1 MKRIRV
7 SLAIMLVATM
17 LIGVYTTAFASG
29 SVGGIVVGKEY
40 SATFDD
46 GYMYLL
52 VEVTN
57 TNSVDTAVSMDAIS
71 IDASGNAMETNA
83 EDDVFILAPGDIY
96 MLVGV
101 FPNSASATNYD
112 YDLFVNS
119 KLGAYGVKAAGND
132 LDTKGYD
139 AGNGNVEIYVTN
151 TSSEAVSGEAVVVY
165 YYKGQIVD
173 FGESGLYNT
182 GGALKPGETM
192 TAKFYTKQAYDSFE
206 YYVAGMK

>member
-1 MKRIRV
+1 MKKIRV

-29 SVGGIVVGKEY
+29 SVDGIVVGKEY

-46 GYMYLL
+46 GNMYLL

-71 IDASGNAMETNA
+71 IDASGKVMETNA
-83 EDDVFILAPGDIY
+83 EDDVFILAPGEIY

-112 YDLFVNS
+112 YDLFVNR
-119 KLGAYGVKAAGND
+119 KLGEYGVKAAGSS
-132 LDTKGYD
+132 LDAKAYD
-139 AGNGNVEIYVTN
+139 AGNGNVEVYVTN
-151 TSSEAVSGEAVVVY
+151 TSSETVSGSAVVVY
-165 YYKGQIVD
+165 YYKNEIVD
-173 FGESGLYNT
+173 FAESYLGNT
-182 GGALKPGETM
+182 GDYLKAGEKT
-192 TAKFYTKQAYDSFE
+192 TAYFHTNQVYDSFS
-206 YYVAGMK
+206 YYIAGMK